1 MRISLASR
9 CPAVAAASVILS
21 CVSCGVLGDV
31 AAPAP
36 AKPTAL
42 ASPQPPPAARSSEL
56 VTVVELSAAGEVMHR
71 GEVPKFVLSDE
82 EWRERMTPLGF
93 AVTRR
98 KATEV
103 AFTGKYDKH
112 SERGLYRCAAC
123 NTALFHSSTK
133 FDSRTGWPSFSA
145 PAAAENVYV
154 EVDSAFGV
162 ARDEVLCRRCD
173 AHLGHVFP
181 DGPEPTGQRYC
192 MNSAALRFE
201 AQ

>member
-1 MRISLASR
+1 MTARLPLAFLLLL
-9 CPAVAAASVILS
+9 LS
-21 CVSCGVLGDV
+21 SSCGSLNDELRPDSPRPKP

-36 AKPTAL
+36 ASA
-42 ASPQPPPAARSSEL
+42 ASPEL
-56 VTVVELSAAGEVMHR
+56 VTIVELSPTGEVVHR
-71 GEVPKFVLSDE
+71 GEVPKLVLSDE
-82 EWRERMTPLGF
+82 EWRERLTPLGF
-93 AVTRR
+93 AVTR
-98 KATEV
+98 KKSTEV

-112 SERGLYRCAAC
+112 YDAGLYRCAAC
-123 NTALFHSSTK
+123 NTALFHSSAK
-133 FDSRTGWPSFSA
+133 FDSRTGWPSFTA

-154 EVDSAFGV
+154 EVDSSFGV

-201 AQ
+201 PQ

>member
-1 MRISLASR
+1 MRPLLALT
-9 CPAVAAASVILS
+9 AALLTGCSGAEPKQ
-21 CVSCGVLGDV
+21 V
-31 AAPAP
+31 AAPVPGPAYPAAAP
-36 AKPTAL
+36 AAVAVL
-42 ASPQPPPAARSSEL
+42 IVEVSRDGSVAGRAA
-56 VTVVELSAAGEVMHR
+56 
-71 GEVPKFVLSDE
+71 VPKVMLSDD
-82 EWRERMTPLGF
+82 EWRERLTPLGF

-112 SERGLYRCAAC
+112 HEPGLYRCAGC
-123 NTALFHSSTK
+123 NTALFHSSAK

-145 PAAAENVYV
+145 PVAAENISI
-154 EVDSAFGV
+154 EMDSTLGQ
-162 ARDEVLCRRCD
+162 ARDEVLCKRCD

-201 AQ
+201 PGTQ